1 MDGMPES
8 ANNIPEVPV
17 PSKEV
22 PLLVVSRSEPHPE
35 IERLGKDH
43 LERSRIESTCNIV
56 TETVDNVVTDTI
68 GDVVTD
74 TSNGVSETIDNVVAS
89 TISDVVTDTMYS
101 VVNEKI
107 VNFRTTTIDNVVT
120 EPEGSLRSEVDDD
133 EAKLMDGTTPSS
145 NFLAKEFDNGKAKEI
160 EGGAPSNA
168 LETVMEASPE
178 VLDQS
183 IPEAMD
189 QPVARAHDVL
199 IDCFSSSNIP
209 KLQPFLN
216 PFISI
221 EAAKASILLNRTPF
235 PSIFD
240 NNVVSSVEG
249 ETVLIVENLNLTS
262 MSQKKNDEKFPGIYL
277 ITFMSNVI
285 C

>member
-1 MDGMPES
+1 M
-8 ANNIPEVPV
+8 
-17 PSKEV
+17 
-22 PLLVVSRSEPHPE
+22 
-35 IERLGKDH
+35 
-43 LERSRIESTCNIV
+43 
-56 TETVDNVVTDTI
+56 VTDII

-74 TSNGVSETIDNVVAS
+74 TGNGVSETIDNAVAS

-101 VVNEKI
+101 VVNEKNA
-107 VNFRTTTIDNVVT
+107 NFRTTTVNNVVT
-120 EPEGSLRSEVDDD
+120 ETEGSLRSEVDDD
-133 EAKLMDGTTPSS
+133 ETKLIDGTTPLS
-145 NFLAKEFDNGKAKEI
+145 NFLAKEFDNGKGKEI

-189 QPVARAHDVL
+189 QSVSRAHDVL
-199 IDCFSSSNIP
+199 IDSFSSSNIP
-209 KLQPFLN
+209 KLQPFMN

-235 PSIFD
+235 LSTFD
-240 NNVVSSVEG
+240 NNLVSSVEG

-262 MSQKKNDEKFPGIYL
+262 QSQKKDDGEFPGI
-277 ITFMSNVI
+277 F
-285 C
+285 